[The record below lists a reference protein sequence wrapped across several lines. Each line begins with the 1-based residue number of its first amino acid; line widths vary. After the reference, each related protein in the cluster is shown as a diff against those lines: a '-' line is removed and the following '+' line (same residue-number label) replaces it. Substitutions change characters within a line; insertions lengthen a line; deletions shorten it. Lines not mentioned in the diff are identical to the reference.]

1 MGDVRGKGLL
11 CAIELVSDRD
21 TMAVLP
27 PALNA
32 HARVVELAYERGLI
46 VYSRRTRG
54 GLEGDHVMVCPPM
67 IVTEAQLDELVGM
80 LAAALAAFARE
91 AGLPGG

>member
-1 MGDVRGKGLL
+1 
-11 CAIELVSDRD
+11 
-21 TMAVLP
+21 
-27 PALNA
+27 
-32 HARVVELAYERGLI
+32 VVELAYERGLI

-54 GLEGDHVMVCPPM
+54 GREGDHIMVCPPM

-91 AGLPGG
+91 AELPGG